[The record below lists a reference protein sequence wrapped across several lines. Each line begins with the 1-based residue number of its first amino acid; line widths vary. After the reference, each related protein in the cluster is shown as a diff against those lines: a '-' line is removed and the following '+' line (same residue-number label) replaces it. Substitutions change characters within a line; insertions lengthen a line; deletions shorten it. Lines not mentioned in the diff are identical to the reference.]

1 MTRSLILL
9 LALAALSPSAAR
21 ATSCSPVCECP
32 LFVQGQGA
40 RDSILFPVDGASDVP
55 SNVRPFVA
63 LPGLDSAQITLVET
77 ASGTPVPFTIEPS
90 PWSASHVW
98 IVPDAM
104 LSGGL
109 EYTLTA
115 GSGEGEVSTF
125 AVSSYADDR
134 APDLVQLNQSSR
146 EPCNE
151 VIFADLS
158 AYASDS
164 ARPVLFHFIVDGP
177 GLSSPAHFFRTS
189 TGVFSGESGL
199 LLGRSLD
206 AEGCIEDTLP
216 EAEAGAE
223 YDVRL
228 EAYDLAGQLGTETP
242 SLRITTQHKG
252 VSPDA
257 DRTCVAGCC
266 VLSVGGRA
274 SYRLA
279 PLAALGIVAV
289 WWRRRRRRAA
299 A

>member
-1 MTRSLILL
+1 
-9 LALAALSPSAAR
+9 
-21 ATSCSPVCECP
+21 
-32 LFVQGQGA
+32 
-40 RDSILFPVDGASDVP
+40 
-55 SNVRPFVA
+55 
-63 LPGLDSAQITLVET
+63 
-77 ASGTPVPFTIEPS
+77 
-90 PWSASHVW
+90 
-98 IVPDAM
+98 
-104 LSGGL
+104 
-109 EYTLTA
+109 
-115 GSGEGEVSTF
+115 
-125 AVSSYADDR
+125 VSSNADDR
-134 APDLVQLNQSSR
+134 APDLVQLNQGSR

-177 GLSSPAHFFRTS
+177 GLAGPAHFFRTN
-189 TGVFSGESGL
+189 TGVFSGEADL

-216 EAEAGAE
+216 EAEAGVE

-242 SLRITTQHKG
+242 SLRIATQHKG

-299 A
+299 